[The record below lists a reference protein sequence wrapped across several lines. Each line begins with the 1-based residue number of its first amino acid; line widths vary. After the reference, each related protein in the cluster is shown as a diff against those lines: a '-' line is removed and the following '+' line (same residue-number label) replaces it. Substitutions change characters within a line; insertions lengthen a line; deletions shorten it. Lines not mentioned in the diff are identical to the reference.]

1 MDEFRERNSVNEA
14 VNIACSR
21 VVLDHEWVS
30 AFSLWMHEHHIES
43 PTKLD
48 EQKRKNIFRKMFRK
62 ASIKRNLQ
70 QQLQE
75 VVQRRH
81 EPTPEHQKVQ
91 TRPQNIQSIQDKR
104 RNMQKQSCST
114 EGDAEDQRGN

>member
-14 VNIACSR
+14 VKIACSR

-48 EQKRKNIFRKMFRK
+48 EQKRKKHFSKDV
-62 ASIKRNLQ
+62 
-70 QQLQE
+70 QE
-75 VVQRRH
+75 SVNK
-81 EPTPEHQKVQ
+81 EKFAAAT
-91 TRPQNIQSIQDKR
+91 S
-104 RNMQKQSCST
+104 
-114 EGDAEDQRGN
+114 RGGAKEA